1 MFIQPSRPQ
10 CHTEQWAVWLI
21 VPLENAAA
29 DGDDDTCIYG
39 RNVPSMLTSGLGRTA
54 VQDGRVSVAVVSC
67 ILPRSVE
74 VNAFVCASSS
84 RLVRGH
90 AGAFWLGSQL

>member
-1 MFIQPSRPQ
+1 MA
-10 CHTEQWAVWLI
+10 TMM
-21 VPLENAAA
+21 
-29 DGDDDTCIYG
+29 YG
-39 RNVPSMLTSGLGRTA
+39 RNVPSMLITGLGRTA

-67 ILPRSVE
+67 MLPRSVE

-90 AGAFWLGSQL
+90 AGAARLLMLSGSDLSLGTRDLVILHSTQL